1 VLKDVRENFER
12 FGEFRALD
20 SSIRGKRR
28 IEMAI
33 FITDEGPG

>member
-1 VLKDVRENFER
+1 MKDVRENFER

-20 SSIRGKRR
+20 SSIRGKRQ
-28 IEMAI
+28 IQMAK